1 MRLDESQPYA
11 EVHGGGCVRYEQNG
25 RMFLPNGR
33 EVGAPDDGL
42 DDVLA
47 EAPSGASSYQAMH
60 WKTLKALVESYGG
73 TWENKEAAIRFLE
86 GNAG

>member
-11 EVHGGGCVRYEQNG
+11 EIHGGGVVRYEQNG

-42 DDVLA
+42 DDVPA
-47 EAPSGASSYQAMH
+47 EAPAGASSYQSMH
-60 WKTLKALVESYGG
+60 WKTLKAIVESYGG
-73 TWENKEAAIRFLE
+73 TWTNKEAAIRFLE
-86 GNAG
+86 GSAG